1 MVLLKKLGILTLLL
15 ALCAALLCGC
25 GGTAQE
31 DTETETEEAAQTQE
45 EQETAAPEETAEAEE
60 EAPDE
65 SIETE
70 EPAEGEPG
78 FDSAALAEA
87 LSDVCAVAP
96 GSSGSNLRAMKAAG
110 ELVVF
115 SATNWSEDSAQAIRD
130 GVGVWFEALDEAEK
144 DAFHQGREAVEQEVL
159 AIVEHPEDPEILG
172 PLEDAGLP
180 NLGLSAMDL
189 THAADLLDAIR
200 GSTGAVT
207 END

>member
-1 MVLLKKLGILTLLL
+1 MVLLKKIEVLTLLL

-31 DTETETEEAAQTQE
+31 DTETEAAETAQTQE
-45 EQETAAPEETAEAEE
+45 EQETVAAEE
-60 EAPDE
+60 GDE
-65 SIETE
+65 TG

-78 FDSAALAEA
+78 FDSAALEEA

-96 GSSGSNLRAMKAAG
+96 GTSGSSLRAMKAAG

-144 DAFHQGREAVEQEVL
+144 DAFHQGRETVEQQVQ
-159 AIVEHPEDPEILG
+159 AIVDHPDDPEVLG

>member
-1 MVLLKKLGILTLLL
+1 MVLLKKLGVLTLLL

-31 DTETETEEAAQTQE
+31 DTEAEPAEAAQTQE
-45 EQETAAPEETAEAEE
+45 EQETAEPEEADAQEAAEE
-60 EAPDE
+60 VD
-65 SIETE
+65 ETE
-70 EPAEGEPG
+70 EPMEGEPG

-96 GSSGSNLRAMKAAG
+96 GSSGSSLRAMKAAG

-115 SATNWSEDSAQAIRD
+115 SATNWSEESAQAIRD

-144 DAFHQGREAVEQEVL
+144 DAFHQGREAVEQQVQ
-159 AIVEHPEDPEILG
+159 AIVDHPDDPEILG

>member
-1 MVLLKKLGILTLLL
+1 MVLLKKLGVLTLLL

-31 DTETETEEAAQTQE
+31 EAEAQTEEAAQTQE
-45 EQETAAPEETAEAEE
+45 EQETAAPEESE
-60 EAPDE
+60 EATDAAG
-65 SIETE
+65 

-96 GSSGSNLRAMKAAG
+96 GTSGSSLRAMKAAG

-115 SATNWSEDSAQAIRD
+115 SAANWSENSAQAIRD
-130 GVGVWFEALDEAEK
+130 GVGVWYEALDEAEK
-144 DAFHQGREAVEQEVL
+144 DAFHQGREAVEQQVQ
-159 AIVEHPEDPEILG
+159 AIVEHPDDPEILG

>member
-1 MVLLKKLGILTLLL
+1 MVFLKKLGLLTLLL

-31 DTETETEEAAQTQE
+31 DTETETEEAAQTQG
-45 EQETAAPEETAEAEE
+45 EQETAAPEETAEAGEAA

-65 SIETE
+65 TE
-70 EPAEGEPG
+70 EPTEGEPG

-87 LSDVCAVAP
+87 LSDVCAVFP

-110 ELVVF
+110 ELVLF

-130 GVGVWFEALDEAEK
+130 GVAVWFEALDESEK
-144 DAFHQGREAVEQEVL
+144 NAFHQGREAVEQQVL
-159 AIVEHPEDPEILG
+159 DIVDRPDDPDILG

>member
-1 MVLLKKLGILTLLL
+1 MALLKKLGVLTLLL

-31 DTETETEEAAQTQE
+31 DTEAEPAEAAQTQE
-45 EQETAAPEETAEAEE
+45 EPAETE
-60 EAPDE
+60 EAGEAIDE
-65 SIETE
+65 TG

-87 LSDVCAVAP
+87 LSDVRAVAP
-96 GSSGSNLRAMKAAG
+96 GTSGSSLRAMKAAG

-144 DAFHQGREAVEQEVL
+144 DAFHEGREAVEQQVQ
-159 AIVEHPEDPEILG
+159 AIVDHPDDPEILG

-207 END
+207 ENG

>member
-1 MVLLKKLGILTLLL
+1 MVFLRKLGLLTLLL
-15 ALCAALLCGC
+15 ALCATLLCGC
-25 GGTAQE
+25 GGTARE
-31 DTETETEEAAQTQE
+31 DTEAEAAEAAQTQE
-45 EQETAAPEETAEAEE
+45 EQETAAPEETAEDEDTGEAIE
-60 EAPDE
+60 EA
-65 SIETE
+65 E

-144 DAFHQGREAVEQEVL
+144 DAFHQGRETVEQQVQ

>member
-1 MVLLKKLGILTLLL
+1 MVLLKKIEVLTLLL

-31 DTETETEEAAQTQE
+31 DTETEAAETAQTQE
-45 EQETAAPEETAEAEE
+45 GQETVAAEE
-60 EAPDE
+60 GDE
-65 SIETE
+65 TG

-78 FDSAALAEA
+78 FDSAALEEA

-96 GSSGSNLRAMKAAG
+96 GTSGSSLRAMKAAG
-110 ELVVF
+110 ELVLF

-144 DAFHQGREAVEQEVL
+144 DAFHQGRETVEQQVQ
-159 AIVEHPEDPEILG
+159 AIVDHPDDPEVLG

>member
-31 DTETETEEAAQTQE
+31 DTEAETKEAAQTQE

-115 SATNWSEDSAQAIRD
+115 SAANWSEDSAQEIRD
-130 GVGVWFEALDEAEK
+130 GVGVWFEALDETEK
-144 DAFHQGREAVEQEVL
+144 DAFHQGREAVEQQVQ
-159 AIVEHPEDPEILG
+159 AIVEHPEDPEVLG

>member
-1 MVLLKKLGILTLLL
+1 MVLLKKIGVLTLLL
-15 ALCAALLCGC
+15 ALCAALMCGC
-25 GGTAQE
+25 GGTVQE
-31 DTETETEEAAQTQE
+31 DTEAAQTQE
-45 EQETAAPEETAEAEE
+45 EQETAALEEKAEAEDAGEALE
-60 EAPDE
+60 EA
-65 SIETE
+65 E

-96 GSSGSNLRAMKAAG
+96 GTSGSSLRAMKAAG

-115 SATNWSEDSAQAIRD
+115 SAVNWSEDSAQAIRD

-144 DAFHQGREAVEQEVL
+144 DAFHQGREAVEQQVQ
-159 AIVEHPEDPEILG
+159 AIVDHPDDPEILG

-207 END
+207 ENG